1 MDMQQAF
8 NSAQLIGNLA
18 ESKVIE
24 CLQSLNTPWQSF
36 GSVEWRLIQQ
46 HGEQI
51 GEADAVVFHPQ
62 HGLIIFE
69 IKAGAVYIKDGQWFY
84 ASGRPMSQ
92 SPCQQARRNRYALVD
107 KLITKIGRDALNT
120 LSITHAVF
128 FPDVVWK
135 HDIPVELPSRS
146 FLLDRH
152 SLKNIENALLQIFK
166 EASPVPQVWSKTQQH
181 AIQQIF
187 VPSVITFSPLVIQ
200 VEQSSQAL
208 HRATQQQM
216 NVLRM
221 LASQNRLLIDGIAG
235 SGKTHLAMTLAEQH
249 AQQGK
254 LVLLTCYNRYLAA
267 QLAQATAHISNIKAI
282 AFHDLVREYAEQ
294 AGLEY
299 AEPQDPA
306 DVAYFYGE
314 GATELLLQAIDH
326 VDKRFDSIIVDEAA
340 DFKAEWWIALE
351 ALGQQGFSWY
361 CFFDLQQNIYLDQQT
376 WQPPF
381 AANVMSL
388 TENLRNTQPIGIV
401 ATKYGQSK
409 PAERYLVEQGIEPYW
424 QYSDDFSEMAV
435 QLRQLLKQLIEK
447 DQIPA
452 ENIVVL
458 SPFRHSNKQSSWSVG
473 LNQIRINTNMA
484 QMIPDHVRIGT
495 IQGFKGLEADV
506 VILVG
511 LNAKA
516 AQHPT
521 WFYVGATRAKAALY
535 LLALK
540 ESWQDLVL

>member
-1 MDMQQAF
+1 MDMQ
-8 NSAQLIGNLA
+8 NTISSAQLVGNLA
-18 ESKVIE
+18 ESKVVE
-24 CLQSLNTPWQSF
+24 CLASLGKPWQSF
-36 GSVEWRLIQQ
+36 NSVEWRLMQQ

-51 GEADAVVFHPQ
+51 GEADAVIFHPQ
-62 HGLIIFE
+62 HGLIVLE

-84 ASGRPMSQ
+84 ASGQSMSQ
-92 SPCQQARRNRYALVD
+92 SPCQQARRNRYALME
-107 KLITKIGRDALNT
+107 KLSAKIGKEALNQLT
-120 LSITHAVF
+120 VTHAVF
-128 FPDVVWK
+128 FPDVIWK
-135 HDIPVELPSRS
+135 SETPTELPSKS
-146 FLLDRH
+146 FLLDRQ

-166 EASPVPQVWSKTQQH
+166 EANSVQKIWTKPQQH

-187 VPSVITFSPLVIQ
+187 TPSVITFSPLVVQI
-200 VEQSSQAL
+200 EQTSQTL

-249 AQQGK
+249 AQQNK
-254 LVLLTCYNRYLAA
+254 RVLLTCYNRYLAA
-267 QLAQATAHISNIKAI
+267 QLAQATAHIPNIKAI
-282 AFHDLVREYAEQ
+282 AFHDLVKEYAEL
-294 AGLEY
+294 AGLGY
-299 AEPQDPA
+299 AEPQNPA
-306 DVAYFYGE
+306 DLEYFYGE
-314 GATELLLQAIDH
+314 GATELLLEAID
-326 VDKRFDSIIVDEAA
+326 VVNSRFDSIIVDEAA
-340 DFKAEWWIALE
+340 DFKSEWWIALE
-351 ALGQQGFSWY
+351 ALGTENFSWY
-361 CFFDLQQNIYLDQQT
+361 CFFDLQQNIYLDKQV

-388 TENLRNTQPIGIV
+388 TENLRNTQPIGLV

-409 PAERYLVEQGIEPYW
+409 PAERYLVEQGIEPVWHYC
-424 QYSDDFSEMAV
+424 DDFAEMAI

-447 DQIPA
+447 EQIRA

-458 SPFRHSNKQSSWSVG
+458 SPFRHNNKQSSWSIG
-473 LNQIRINTNMA
+473 LDHIQINTNMA
-484 QMIPDHVRIGT
+484 QVIPDQVRVGT

-535 LLALK
+535 ILALK
-540 ESWQDLVL
+540 DSWLSK